1 MDVSS
6 IWGNCFDTSS
16 GSPVATLACVPY
28 LVKNI
33 VDVAIALAGT
43 VAVFLIVW
51 GGIQYIRSGGDPKQA
66 EGAKHTI
73 TYAIIGLIVV
83 LMAYFIISV
92 VSQLTGA
99 DCITKLGFTN
109 CQTTSPTGKPFCPV
123 NKPFSDPDYPY
134 PTDGCDC
141 SSDSFNN
148 GEMCRQSCAVD
159 VVGYG
164 GFPTGECGCPPGTT
178 DDGTM
183 CKTQ

>member
-83 LMAYFIISV
+83 LLAYFILSV

-109 CQTTSPTGKPFCPV
+109 CQTQTSSTDTVPV
-123 NKPFSDPDYPY
+123 I
-134 PTDGCDC
+134 
-141 SSDSFNN
+141 
-148 GEMCRQSCAVD
+148 
-159 VVGYG
+159 
-164 GFPTGECGCPPGTT
+164 PGI
-178 DDGTM
+178 
-183 CKTQ
+183 